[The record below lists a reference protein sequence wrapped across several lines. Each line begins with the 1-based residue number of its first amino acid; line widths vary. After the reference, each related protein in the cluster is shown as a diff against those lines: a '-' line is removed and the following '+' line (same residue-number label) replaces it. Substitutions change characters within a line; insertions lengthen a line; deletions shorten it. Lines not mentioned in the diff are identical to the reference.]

1 MLLDDVGQA
10 ATSRALIDRRTFM
23 RRVSTHLVQAAVT
36 LSLQVLA
43 ACEMGAGTPGGAAA
57 ADTVDAGSD
66 SSGSSSSGSSG
77 SSGSSSGSDAGTGGD
92 ASGPTVQVM
101 VTTVDPGV
109 APIAATI
116 NQGTAIGQG
125 KGNGATPST
134 LTNVAADP
142 NNAQTVVSATNP
154 FSVTGTVP
162 DSAAGFCDY
171 SGATPT
177 RVSYVTGDKFESS
190 QTDPMVPMAPFYFP
204 LVYTTPNTPTG
215 NAFGGMPPVI
225 GLFDWRPKDTDEAV
239 VVAESDDNGNT
250 WYFMQMVLELFPDTT
265 NAISGGYSPTSTDT
279 GCPATIAGNN
289 ANATSA
295 NGSTGDDGWGHA
307 AIIQLPGTGN
317 VKTGQFLYL
326 LDRSPSLVD
335 VAPLRVINITGSTN
349 KFPIW
354 NTNNT
359 DPGAND
365 IKAIASA
372 LTNTSGSTNPVVVQ
386 STDGLLNP
394 DGIMAVFPTAP
405 DAPAGSP
412 VTVLYVQKILD
423 GDKTGS
429 TAMPA
434 AQQCAKA
441 PFSGKTNHDIS
452 NVRLATT
459 TDGVHFTDLG
469 VVSGLNDPST
479 VDYNGTRWISPRGT
493 LLDIQGDG
501 SVWGLYF
508 SGGNCLDG
516 DSDAFHYIGYAE
528 STDRVNW
535 TVFNDINHPIASINT
550 ITTTNQADG
559 MAVTVP
565 ASAPVFPTQPWFAE
579 RLYAPTATQIDP
591 THLSLTFAGY
601 AVQSP
606 GKDLLAYRQIGNVV
620 LTVSQPL
627 PAGVPNNINAH

>member
-1 MLLDDVGQA
+1 
-10 ATSRALIDRRTFM
+10 M
-23 RRVSTHLVQAAVT
+23 RRVSIPLVTAAVT
-36 LSLQVLA
+36 LLQVLA
-43 ACEMGAGTPGGAAA
+43 ACETGDNTQRAVGS
-57 ADTVDAGSD
+57 ADTADAG
-66 SSGSSSSGSSG
+66 SGSSSSSGASG
-77 SSGSSSGSDAGTGGD
+77 SADAGTCD
-92 ASGPTVQVM
+92 ASSPAAQVL
-101 VTTVDPGV
+101 VTSVDPGV
-109 APIAATI
+109 APIAVAI
-116 NQGTAIGQG
+116 NQGTAIGA
-125 KGNGATPST
+125 NGATPST

-142 NNAQTVVSATNP
+142 ANSETVVSATNP

-177 RVSYVTGDKFESS
+177 RIPYVTGDTFESS

-215 NAFGGMPPVI
+215 NAFGGAPPII
-225 GLFDWRPKDTDEAV
+225 GLFDWRPKDIDEAV
-239 VVAESDDNGNT
+239 VVAESDDYGNT
-250 WYFMQMVLELFPDTT
+250 WYFMQTVLELFP
-265 NAISGGYSPTSTDT
+265 GDT
-279 GCPATIAGNN
+279 GCPAAITGNN
-289 ANATSA
+289 AKATSA
-295 NGSTGDDGWGHA
+295 NGSTADDGWGHA
-307 AIIQLPGTGN
+307 AIIQLPGAGD
-317 VKTGQFLYL
+317 VGTGQFLYL

-335 VAPLRVINITGSTN
+335 VAPLRVIDISGSTN
-349 KFPIW
+349 EFPIW
-354 NTNNT
+354 NIDDT

-365 IKAIASA
+365 IKSIASA
-372 LTNTSGSTNPVVVQ
+372 LSNSPGSTNPVVVQ
-386 STDGLLNP
+386 ATDGLLNP

-405 DAPAGSP
+405 DALAGSP

-423 GDKTGS
+423 GDKTGP

-459 TDGVHFTDLG
+459 TDGIHFTDLG
-469 VVSGLNDPST
+469 VVSGLNDPTT

-493 LLDIQGDG
+493 LLDIDGDG

-528 STDRVNW
+528 STDRVHW
-535 TVFNDINHPIASINT
+535 TVFNDVNTPIASINT

-559 MAVTVP
+559 TTVTVP
-565 ASAPVFPTQPWFAE
+565 ANAPVFPTQPWFAE

-606 GKDLLAYRQIGNVV
+606 GTDLLAYRQIGNVV

-627 PAGVPNNINAH
+627 PPGVPNNINAH